1 MGIQKVIRYVWDMSD
16 KSSSQAMPDNTVLRT
31 ITEIGRFR
39 PRTFYPEH
47 RTKAASADAEQ
58 QFAFN
63 IEGMRTLQFKN
74 AKLTRTITSVSNDIQ
89 FLQAAI
95 DRHVAYIG
103 QIQKD
108 HDDQVAMMNQ
118 QIANRK
124 AQIAKID
131 NSQDPPTM
139 NQIFALVRQ
148 IQVEGMSAKRRA
160 ENCLRDQ
167 DINLVLSGERLRRFH
182 EYLSPKVTDTILQSN
197 PKLRKSY
204 DRMELAV
211 YRTAEMQTQ
220 LRSLRIYSSNLERK
234 VIELN
239 STFEALQFD
248 KSDAQMGIVDK
259 REELHAELTKR
270 SEELGKL
277 RWKIEYLRTLKAKM
291 NEPHFDPRE

>member
-1 MGIQKVIRYVWDMSD
+1 MSD
-16 KSSSQAMPDNTVLRT
+16 RDPSPAMPDNTVLRT

-39 PRTFYPEH
+39 PRTFYPE
-47 RTKAASADAEQ
+47 RRAKAASADEEQ

-74 AKLTRTITSVSNDIQ
+74 AKLARTIASVAGDTQ

-95 DRHVAYIG
+95 DRHLAYIA
-103 QIQKD
+103 QIQRD
-108 HDDQVAMMNQ
+108 HDEQVAMMNQ

-167 DINLVLSGERLRRFH
+167 EINLVLSGERLRKFH
-182 EYLSPKVTDTILQSN
+182 EYLSPKVTDTILQSD
-197 PKLRKSY
+197 PKLRKCY
-204 DRMELAV
+204 DRMEVGV

-234 VIELN
+234 MIELN